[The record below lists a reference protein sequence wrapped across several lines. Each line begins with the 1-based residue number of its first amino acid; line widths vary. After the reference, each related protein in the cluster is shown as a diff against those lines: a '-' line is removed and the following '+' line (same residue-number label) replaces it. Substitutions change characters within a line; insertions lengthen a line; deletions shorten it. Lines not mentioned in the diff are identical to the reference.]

1 MATTTLR
8 ENDLFSILTVGSDEY
23 ILESPTYGT
32 KWNDETG
39 ASTTPDIEDY
49 IQEEEESVDFSTT
62 TYLVDEVGSL
72 AFLLVGGRPKKAR
85 RR

>member
-8 ENDLFSILTVGSDEY
+8 ENDLFSIAQIGSDEY
-23 ILESPTYGT
+23 FIEGATYGT

-39 ASTTPDIEDY
+39 SSVAPDIEDY
-49 IQEEEESVDFSTT
+49 VQEEEEQVDYSSTE
-62 TYLVDEVGSL
+62 YILDDLGN
-72 AFLLVGGRPKKAR
+72 FGWKMIGGRPKKAR

>member
-1 MATTTLR
+1 MATTTL
-8 ENDLFSILTVGSDEY
+8 NPDDLYSILQVGSDEY

-49 IQEEEESVDFSTT
+49 IQEEEETVTFSTSD
-62 TYLVDEVGSL
+62 YLVDDVGSL

>member
-39 ASTTPDIEDY
+39 SSTTPDIEDY

-62 TYLVDEVGSL
+62 NYLVDEVGSL
-72 AFLLVGGRPKKAR
+72 AFLLVGARPKKAR